1 VGVHGTTGSATGVGV
16 LAEETGGG
24 NALQVNGPAL
34 FSRSGSV
41 VIPSGTKA
49 VDVAVSG
56 LTAASLVIA
65 TVQNK
70 GAVWVAS
77 AVPDVAGGKFTINLN
92 KAPKSPA
99 TATVAW
105 FVVN

>member
-1 VGVHGTTGSATGVGV
+1 VGVRGVSKAGTGV
-16 LAEETGGG
+16 LAETDGPG

-34 FSRSGSV
+34 FSRSGTV
-41 VIPSGTKA
+41 VIPSGQKS
-49 VDVAVSG
+49 VDVPVAG
-56 LTAASLVIA
+56 LTPASLVIA

-99 TATVAW
+99 TATVPGSS
-105 FVVN
+105 